1 MPKSM
6 LTVSVPLASEA
17 RRLRLRSLITRERV
31 WQDARHYGRFEIL
44 VNNAAFQQ
52 HQESLEDISD
62 EQLDLTFRT
71 NIFAYFYRARAAL
84 KHLKRGGVIINTG
97 SITGLEG
104 SKEIIDYSSTK
115 GAIHAFTK
123 ALAQNVVEKGIRVN
137 CIAPG
142 PVWTPLN
149 VVDKPAEKVATHGA
163 AVPMKRAAQP
173 EELAPAYVYAVSYT
187 HLTLP
192 TNREV

>member
-1 MPKSM
+1 M
-6 LTVSVPLASEA
+6 
-17 RRLRLRSLITRERV
+17 
-31 WQDARHYGRFEIL
+31 
-44 VNNAAFQQ
+44 
-52 HQESLEDISD
+52 
-62 EQLDLTFRT
+62 
-71 NIFAYFYRARAAL
+71 ARAAL

-149 VVDKPAEKVATHGA
+149 VVDKSAEKVAKHGA
-163 AVPMKRAAQP
+163 EVPMKRAAQP
-173 EELAPAYVYAVSYT
+173 EELTPAYVYFASEADSSYISG
-187 HLTLP
+187 
-192 TNREV
+192 EVLSVLGGDTVAG